1 MHNSASRWVQETQ
14 LIFEESAREKV
25 VDINIAKLDGCLYEG
40 TLYFGAK
47 GLYKGLYKMKESIK

>member
-1 MHNSASRWVQETQ
+1 MMRNSASRWVQKSQ
-14 LIFEESAREKV
+14 LLLEKSAREKV

-47 GLYKGLYKMKESIK
+47 GM